1 MPFSLDTIFDPDL
14 IPLQHLVKGSAN
26 VATTGS
32 AFNGPKVN
40 LGEVAAGLLPKIFT
54 DLIHNIFHIHCDIT
68 PLSFADTMQPC
79 STMQWLGGNCWWIG
93 LIRDTFDVFRT
104 ACRVPSVRRCV
115 LRRDEVLINFSTNLA
130 VEILLVLPI

>member
-68 PLSFADTMQPC
+68 PLSFADTKQRR

-104 ACRVPSVRRCV
+104 ACRVPSVPLRSATRRSA
-115 LRRDEVLINFSTNLA
+115 ESAFQQI
-130 VEILLVLPI
+130 